1 MGVSDRLLLGW
12 VIPPPPAP
20 AQASADG
27 SRARAKDLQDG
38 LADRVSVARRVLPP
52 IPPPLPSLGVL
63 HDELLGYGVWLR
75 EGEKGSIANMQRML
89 FDTTY
94 SFMKLPRGICLP
106 FIANMTAY
114 IPQVNPLISP
124 PLLQSPALWVN
135 PPQWAHV
142 LGVSAQTSHIRDD
155 SAPNASR
162 TNHIKSH
169 DYVL

>member
-1 MGVSDRLLLGW
+1 MVRRS
-12 VIPPPPAP
+12 
-20 AQASADG
+20 Q
-27 SRARAKDLQDG
+27 SRAETQLQVVAELQGTVLPKDLTDSA
-38 LADRVSVARRVLPP
+38 LN
-52 IPPPLPSLGVL
+52 
-63 HDELLGYGVWLR
+63 DELLGYGVWLR

-124 PLLQSPALWVN
+124 TLLQSPALWVN